1 MRSAVKRLSAGIKR
15 EIKVMKNKD
24 SERSVFNR
32 RVALFAVVLVL
43 LVAVAVIAAVVLSG
57 KDEPAPQPV
66 PTQISLESEFI
77 KLRDGGVIVNYY
89 VAKPED
95 IEDYE
100 AAIEGFEGEIVSSL
114 SGFKGDL
121 QLYVHELESEADAA
135 VAYELI
141 LPTLSSDTSV
151 KVSGKFLI
159 FGDLELVNAV
169 KF

>member
-1 MRSAVKRLSAGIKR
+1 
-15 EIKVMKNKD
+15 MKNKV
-24 SERSVFNR
+24 SERGAFNTK
-32 RVALFAVVLVL
+32 AAVLAAVIVL
-43 LVAVAVIAAVVLSG
+43 LVAAVIIVAVLLSRDD
-57 KDEPAPQPV
+57 KPEPAPQPA
-66 PTQISLESEFI
+66 QISLESEFI

-135 VAYELI
+135 LAYEFI
-141 LPTLSSDTSV
+141 LPTLASDTSV

-159 FGDLELVNAV
+159 FGDIELVNAV
-169 KF
+169 DF

>member
-66 PTQISLESEFI
+66 PAQISLESEFI
-77 KLRDGGVIVNYY
+77 KLRDNGVIVNYY
-89 VAKPED
+89 VSKPED
-95 IEDYE
+95 IADDK
-100 AAIEGFEGEIVSSL
+100 ALIVGFEGEIVASV
-114 SGFKGDL
+114 SGFKDDL
-121 QLYVHELESEADAA
+121 EVRVHELESEADAA
-135 VAYELI
+135 LAYELI
-141 LPTLSSDTSV
+141 LPTLASDTSV
-151 KVSGKFLI
+151 KVSGRFLI
-159 FGDLELVNAV
+159 FGDLELVNAIR
-169 KF
+169 F